1 MIYVGNKSGKAR
13 EIKSIKTGVNGVAK
27 NVVNGWIGENGVA
40 KRIYSQNR
48 SAFAVTATGY
58 MKVQITGV
66 GVALNW
72 GDGSEVE
79 RPVDLVTTTLEHTYS
94 DSGQYHLTISGRIRA
109 LKFRDSTGLLAVE
122 TPLPTLTTYRE
133 MFYGCTSLT
142 TAPALPATTLTDYCY
157 YNMFRGCTS
166 LTTAPELPATT
177 LAINCYSSMF
187 DDCTSLTTAPA
198 LPATTLTIGCY
209 SSMFSGCTSLT
220 TAPALPA
227 TTLTDSCYTQM
238 FDGCTSLTT
247 APALPA
253 TTLTDWCYYR
263 MFHGCTSLTT
273 APELPATTLAERCCE
288 SMFTNCTSLTTAPAL
303 PATTL
308 TDNCY
313 FSMFRGCTKIKLST
327 TQTGDYQTPYRIPS
341 SGTGTAGTNSLKDMF
356 SNTGGT
362 FTGTPA
368 INTTYYTSNTVIPAT

>member
-79 RPVDLVTTTLEHTYS
+79 RPVDLVATTLEHTYS
-94 DSGQYHLTISGRIRA
+94 DSEQYHLTISGRIRA

-133 MFYGCTSLT
+133 MFRGCTSLTTAPELPATTLAERCYESMFYGCTSLT
-142 TAPALPATTLTDYCY
+142 TAPALPATTLT
-157 YNMFRGCTS
+157 S
-166 LTTAPELPATT
+166 
-177 LAINCYSSMF
+177 NCYF
-187 DDCTSLTTAPA
+187 
-198 LPATTLTIGCY
+198 Y
-209 SSMFSGCTSLT
+209 
-220 TAPALPA
+220 
-227 TTLTDSCYTQM
+227 M

-253 TTLTDWCYYR
+253 TTLTDNCY
-263 MFHGCTSLTT
+263 S
-273 APELPATTLAERCCE
+273 
-288 SMFTNCTSLTTAPAL
+288 SMFYGCTSLTTAPAL

-308 TDNCY
+308 AYHCY
-313 FSMFRGCTKIKLST
+313 YYMFYGCTLIKLSL
-327 TQTGDYQTPYRIPS
+327 TQTGEYQTPYRIPS
-341 SGTGTAGTNSLKDMF
+341 SGTGTTGTDSLNYMF
-356 SNTGGT
+356 GNTGGT
-362 FTGTPA
+362 FTGTPT
-368 INTTYYTSNTVIPAT
+368 INATYYTSNTVIPAA